1 MLYDA
6 IEAQYLALTPFRL
19 AADAWRN
26 LLAHPHNPLSE
37 TTFLRA
43 GAAACEIFGRS
54 MRRHG
59 RPEFGINNITVDG
72 TTVGVREKLIH
83 GEPFCRL
90 IQFERILEKPRN
102 DPKILLA
109 APLSGH
115 FATLV
120 RDTIESLLVNHE
132 VYVTDWQDAREVPLS
147 DGRFGFEDYVDVLQR
162 CIRHIGQDVHMLAIC
177 QPAPASIVAVSLM
190 AEANLAHTPKSLI
203 LMGGPVDTRVG
214 PTEVV
219 RLAQSHS
226 LSTFEAAAIHNVPP
240 MHPGVGRRVYP
251 GLLQL
256 SGFMSLNP
264 DRHLKAHL
272 NFLWAHAKGDDHFAR
287 AHRRFYEEYL
297 AVMDLDAQ
305 FYLDTISIVFQEH
318 TLMKGRLKHRGQL
331 VNPRAIR
338 NVGLMTIEG
347 GRDDITGAG
356 QCHAAQSLCIS
367 IPEKL
372 RLELTE
378 PNVGHYGLFSG
389 RSWRE
394 RICPAISTFIGENR
408 SA

>member
-1 MLYDA
+1 MLYHA

-19 AADAWRN
+19 AADTWRD
-26 LLAHPHNPLSE
+26 LLAHPNNPLSE
-37 TTFLRA
+37 TTLLRA
-43 GAAACEIFGRS
+43 GAAACEIIGRAT
-54 MRRHG
+54 RRHG
-59 RPEFGINNITVDG
+59 RPEFGIANVTVDG
-72 TTVGVREKLIH
+72 ETVAVREKIIH

-90 IQFERILEKPRN
+90 VQFERALAKPRK
-102 DPKILLA
+102 DPKVLLV

-120 RDTIESLLVNHE
+120 RDTIESLLASHD

-162 CIRHIGQDVHMLAIC
+162 CIRHIGPDVSMLAIC

-190 AEANLAHTPKSLI
+190 AEAKDPLTPKNLI
-203 LMGGPVDTRVG
+203 IMGGPVDTRVG
-214 PTEVV
+214 TTEVT

-226 LSTFEAAAIHNVPP
+226 LATFETAAIHNVPP
-240 MHPGVGRRVYP
+240 MHPGNGRRVYP

-264 DRHLKAHL
+264 DRHLKAHID
-272 NFLWAHAKGDDHFAR
+272 FLWAHAKGDDQFAR

-305 FYLDTISIVFQEH
+305 FYLDTVSIVFQEH
-318 TLMKGRLKHRGQL
+318 ALMKGRLKHRGQL
-331 VNPRAIR
+331 VNPKAIR
-338 NVGLMTIEG
+338 NVGLMTVEG
-347 GRDDITGAG
+347 GRDDITGVG
-356 QCHAAQSLCIS
+356 QCHAAQILCSS
-367 IPEKL
+367 IPDKL
-372 RLELTE
+372 RLEVTE
-378 PNVGHYGLFSG
+378 PKVGHYGLFSG

-394 RICPAISTFIGENR
+394 RISPAVGAFIRGNK
-408 SA
+408 AA